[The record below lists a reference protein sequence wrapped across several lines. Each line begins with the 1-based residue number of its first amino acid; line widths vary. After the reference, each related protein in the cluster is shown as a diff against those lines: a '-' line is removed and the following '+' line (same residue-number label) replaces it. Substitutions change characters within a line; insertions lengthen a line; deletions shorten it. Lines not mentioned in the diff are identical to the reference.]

1 MTSAEA
7 IRLLTEL
14 IMDLNV
20 RMADVR
26 RQTGMRDSERAM
38 TLSLIRQQ
46 QEAIRLA
53 IRFMNAGARTR

>member
-1 MTSAEA
+1 MIASEA

-46 QEAIRLA
+46 QEAIRFA
-53 IRFMNAGARTR
+53 IDFMRTGARTK